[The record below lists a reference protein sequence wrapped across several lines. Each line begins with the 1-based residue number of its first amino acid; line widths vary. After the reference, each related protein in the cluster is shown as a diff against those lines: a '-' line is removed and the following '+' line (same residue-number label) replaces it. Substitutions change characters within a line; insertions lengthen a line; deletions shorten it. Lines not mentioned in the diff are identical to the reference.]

1 MTSTPLRW
9 SSAICSQMAERRI
22 RDGRPS
28 SFATTE
34 VPALIRMRRVVRRA
48 RRDLVSL
55 LVDVVMIVVLL
66 CCCSG

>member
-1 MTSTPLRW
+1 
-9 SSAICSQMAERRI
+9 
-22 RDGRPS
+22 
-28 SFATTE
+28 
-34 VPALIRMRRVVRRA
+34 LIRMRRVVRRA